1 MIKYTWQSNSYLNI
15 YHILNLHLDKSQV
28 GFIWIIL
35 LWKYQNSKCLSD
47 KVLCQRNSEW
57 MVGALKLYH
66 GDNKVYFMMM
76 SAFCTWWRLFQKRV
90 VHTKFYI
97 YVFIYFL
104 FFYYAKIHKR
114 IFIVPAHHWI
124 YSSQEDHWAYLYW
137 YQSLLLML
145 RAKRRSKNT
154 IFSIWFGQTEDI
166 TYDLPLMSNRA
177 FFSTLYH
184 CQKSKFSHLT
194 WFTRYIYIWN

>member
-1 MIKYTWQSNSYLNI
+1 MNEWLVLWSYI
-15 YHILNLHLDKSQV
+15 MATTRYILWWCLPFAPDEGYSRNALCTLS
-28 GFIWIIL
+28 FI
-35 LWKYQNSKCLSD
+35 
-47 KVLCQRNSEW
+47 
-57 MVGALKLYH
+57 
-66 GDNKVYFMMM
+66 F
-76 SAFCTWWRLFQKRV
+76 T
-90 VHTKFYI
+90 
-97 YVFIYFL
+97 FL
-104 FFYYAKIHKR
+104 FFYFFLTAKIHRR

-137 YQSLLLML
+137 YQCLLLML